1 MEVYKRIVLLITLF
15 GCIHGQ
21 SANTEWP
28 VFFEHLGLVH
38 SIHNKWDI
46 TLNTNLHVPQL
57 DMRILKTI
65 KRLQMLQKETE
76 KTKSAFRSSEEKS
89 RLEELQES
97 WIKLNRQLSRRAET
111 MRRRTKNLKALGAN
125 VSPKRKKRQSS
136 GPEDA
141 VIQLAGGIMQ
151 SMFGVAY
158 VQDVKQ
164 VVERIDDID
173 SKLGSRVETVKH
185 TQDELMTRTKE
196 TLTKQ
201 DRSIHMVEEMAKTVE
216 QKVGDTII
224 VFSFFQKIFFIFE
237 KDTLHKYYTHSSEI
251 HKRFMIDEIF

>member
-57 DMRILKTI
+57 ESRILKTI
-65 KRLQMLQKETE
+65 HRLQMLQKETE

-111 MRRRTKNLKALGAN
+111 MRRRTKNLKSLGAN
-125 VSPKRKKRQSS
+125 TMPKRRKKRQDQS
-136 GPEDA
+136 PEDA
-141 VIQLAGGIMQ
+141 VIQLAGGMLQ

-158 VQDVKQ
+158 VGDVRQ
-164 VVERIDDID
+164 VVDRIDTID
-173 SKLGSRVETVKH
+173 SKLSNRVETVKH
-185 TQDELMTRTKE
+185 TQDDLMTRTKD

-216 QKVGDTII
+216 QKVGL
-224 VFSFFQKIFFIFE
+224 FLIFRI
-237 KDTLHKYYTHSSEI
+237 DRYY
-251 HKRFMIDEIF
+251 

>member
-1 MEVYKRIVLLITLF
+1 MEVYKWIVLLITLF
-15 GCIHGQ
+15 SCIHGQ

-57 DMRILKTI
+57 ESRILKTI
-65 KRLQMLQKETE
+65 HRLQMLQKETE

-111 MRRRTKNLKALGAN
+111 MRRRTKNLKSLGAYA
-125 VSPKRKKRQSS
+125 SPKRKKRQGESES
-136 GPEDA
+136 PEEDLLSRMKRQDSPEDA
-141 VIQLAGGIMQ
+141 VIQLAGGVLQ

-158 VQDVKQ
+158 VGDVRQ
-164 VVERIDDID
+164 VVDRIDTID
-173 SKLGSRVETVKH
+173 SKLSNRVETVKH
-185 TQDELMTRTKE
+185 TQDDLMSRTKE

-216 QKVGDTII
+216 QKVGL
-224 VFSFFQKIFFIFE
+224 FKKI
-237 KDTLHKYYTHSSEI
+237 SNC
-251 HKRFMIDEIF
+251 